1 MTGTS
6 TGIQM
11 IRKLSAAVVCAGLA
25 FAAMAATA
33 AQPSYPAKPVRW
45 VVPYSA
51 GGPTDMLVRLV
62 SNQVDQSWSQRIV
75 MDLRPGA
82 NSILGTD
89 IVAKA
94 EPNGYTM
101 LVALPALAINP
112 AVYPKLPY
120 DTARDLTPVTLI
132 GSAGYVVVVNASL
145 PVKSVQDFISLAKS
159 KPGQLSFGSGGIA
172 SPAHLA
178 MELFQQRAGISMV
191 HVSYKGGAPAL
202 VDLAGGRIQI
212 MANPVGS
219 SVPFIKSGKL
229 RAIGMTSSKRSLVL
243 PDVPTI
249 AESGIP
255 SYHVNTWYGLFT
267 PAGTPPQVVA
277 FVAKGVASAL
287 QDATLRKRLAD
298 LDIEP
303 GGNSPKEFAQFVKD
317 ETRQWGEVV
326 RRANIKLEN

>member
-1 MTGTS
+1 MNVT
-6 TGIQM
+6 
-11 IRKLSAAVVCAGLA
+11 RHLSAAA
-25 FAAMAATA
+25 FAASLVFAPASGIAAEA
-33 AQPSYPAKPVRW
+33 YPAKPVRW
-45 VVPYSA
+45 VVPYA
-51 GGPTDMLVRLV
+51 PGGPTDTLVRVV
-62 SNQVDQSWSQRIV
+62 SHQVDQSWNQRVV
-75 MDLRPGA
+75 MDFRPGA

-120 DTARDLTPVTLI
+120 DTVRDLKPVTLI

-145 PVKSVQDFISLAKS
+145 PVKSVQDFIALAKS

-202 VDLAGGRIQI
+202 IDLAGGRIQI

-219 SVPFIKSGKL
+219 SVPFIKGGKL
-229 RAIGMTSSKRSLVL
+229 RAIAMTSAKRSLVL

-249 AESGIP
+249 AESGLP
-255 SYHVNTWYGLFT
+255 SYHVNTWYGIFA
-267 PAGTPPQVVA
+267 PSGTPQQILA
-277 FVAKGVASAL
+277 LVAKAVTSAL
-287 QDATLRKRLAD
+287 QDATVRKRLAD
-298 LDIEP
+298 LDVEP
-303 GGNSPKEFAQFVKD
+303 GGNSPAEFARFVKL
-317 ETRQWGEVV
+317 EIAQWGDVA
-326 RRANIKLEN
+326 RRANVKLEN

>member
-1 MTGTS
+1 M
-6 TGIQM
+6 Q
-11 IRKLSAAVVCAGLA
+11 KLSAVVFGASLLA
-25 FAAMAATA
+25 SAAASA
-33 AQPSYPAKPVRW
+33 AQPSYPVKPVRW
-45 VVPYSA
+45 VVPYAA

-62 SNQVDQSWSQRIV
+62 SHQVDQSWSQRIV

-120 DTARDLTPVTLI
+120 NTARDLVPVTLI

-145 PVKSVQDFISLAKS
+145 PVKSVQDFISLAKG
-159 KPGQLSFGSGGIA
+159 KPGGLSYGSGGIA

-202 VDLAGGRIQI
+202 VDLAAGRIQI

-229 RAIGMTSSKRSLVL
+229 RPIGMTSSKRSLVL
-243 PDVPTI
+243 PEVPTI
-249 AESGIP
+249 AESGLP

-267 PAGTPPQVVA
+267 PAGTPQPIVA
-277 FVAKGVASAL
+277 FVARSVAAAL
-287 QDATLRKRLAD
+287 KDATLRKRLAD
-298 LDIEP
+298 LDVEP
-303 GGNSPKEFAQFVKD
+303 GGESPKEFTKFVKD
-317 ETRQWGEVV
+317 EIQQWGDVV
-326 RRANIKLEN
+326 RKANVRLEN